1 MPTSRRRSREG
12 CQDGL
17 SAVDIAQERM
27 ASDLSGSIV
36 IHKRAAGISIA
47 DAFFPERKQ
56 ANKMYVASE
65 RKSKSRPYE

>member
-1 MPTSRRRSREG
+1 
-12 CQDGL
+12 
-17 SAVDIAQERM
+17 M

-36 IHKRAAGISIA
+36 FHKRAAGMSIA

-56 ANKMYVASE
+56 ANKMHVASE

>member
-1 MPTSRRRSREG
+1 
-12 CQDGL
+12 
-17 SAVDIAQERM
+17 M

-56 ANKMYVASE
+56 ANKATRCMSRQSASQ
-65 RKSKSRPYE
+65 KADHVNDQWNLLQ